1 MTMPV
6 LGSTGPR
13 TVTSTK
19 KKKGR
24 LCYSC
29 HCYFVKSKA
38 ENKIMESSISLTDKE
53 SNEAEKSDVIIQH
66 IVTNLLEHLDNIL
79 YRKHI
84 LQMSQKT
91 VCDALENA
99 LHDFVNLYFI
109 GEKFA
114 CLCTPETFQL
124 DNDHEMQ
131 ELSKDSLQL

>member
-1 MTMPV
+1 
-6 LGSTGPR
+6 
-13 TVTSTK
+13 
-19 KKKGR
+19 
-24 LCYSC
+24 
-29 HCYFVKSKA
+29 
-38 ENKIMESSISLTDKE
+38 MESSISLTDKE
-53 SNEAEKSDVIIQH
+53 SNETEKSVIQH

-91 VCDALENA
+91 VFDALENA

-114 CLCTPETFQL
+114 WLCTPETFQL

>member
-38 ENKIMESSISLTDKE
+38 ENKIMESSISLTDKK
-53 SNEAEKSDVIIQH
+53 SNEAEKSVIQH

>member
-1 MTMPV
+1 
-6 LGSTGPR
+6 
-13 TVTSTK
+13 
-19 KKKGR
+19 
-24 LCYSC
+24 
-29 HCYFVKSKA
+29 
-38 ENKIMESSISLTDKE
+38 MESSLSLTDKE
-53 SNEAEKSDVIIQH
+53 SNEAEKSDVILIQQ

-91 VCDALENA
+91 VFDALENA

-124 DNDHEMQ
+124 DNDHELQ
-131 ELSKDSLQL
+131 ELSKDSLQF